1 VITLKWY
8 TTLSK
13 QKYDQLLK
21 LYILKKTKWHLRLFD
36 KVDWEAHQRAFRKQ
50 TRFQQIGLAKIIH
63 NLANTNRQNSLLYNT
78 NPLCPLCEISEETFE
93 HVLTCSD
100 ARASNH
106 RDEQLQQLKRSL
118 GVNGT
123 PTVIINYIMQG
134 FQHWINPISST
145 SRAPTY
151 SSVNGPEVLLTAA
164 YHEQF
169 HELGWHQCSLGR
181 ISTIWVRAVET
192 FIRRE
197 QQTIHPA

>member
-1 VITLKWY
+1 M
-8 TTLSK
+8 
-13 QKYDQLLK
+13 
-21 LYILKKTKWHLRLFD
+21 
-36 KVDWEAHQRAFRKQ
+36 
-50 TRFQQIGLAKIIH
+50 
-63 NLANTNRQNSLLYNT
+63 NRQNSLLYNT

-123 PTVIINYIMQG
+123 PTVIINSIMQG

-181 ISTIWVRAVET
+181 ISTIWVRAVEA